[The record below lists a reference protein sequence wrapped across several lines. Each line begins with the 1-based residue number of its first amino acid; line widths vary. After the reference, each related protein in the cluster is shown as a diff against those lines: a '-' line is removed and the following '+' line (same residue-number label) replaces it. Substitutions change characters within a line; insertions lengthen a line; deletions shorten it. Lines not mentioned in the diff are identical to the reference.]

1 MLRAAD
7 CDELSLE
14 GGLMNKIFT
23 CLHRKIQGK
32 QRVITL
38 IVVDIIALLT
48 SYAFI
53 LQRVAFTVDKF
64 NATIL
69 VQRVL
74 IMLLCSMFGRL
85 LLKVH
90 NTMWRYAS
98 AGAFLRMVLAD
109 FIAGWLFL
117 AVDRSFFVVH
127 VPFAS
132 AVAAICVGLIATLS
146 LRFVYQILRLH
157 PEWFDGK
164 HLKSSSVKKEPIAIV
179 GAGSLGVLLAREL
192 IYGENAKYVPYCFID
207 NDERKIGTEIEG
219 IPVMGPDD
227 YMVDLLPSLPVTT
240 VVIALPDRSHEEQR
254 AAFEKYKKTGCQ
266 VRLYDYPLSE
276 LPTEESKRAIRDV
289 KIEDLLFRD
298 IVSIV
303 DDDTINAYH
312 DKTILITGAGGSI
325 GGELTRQL
333 AGCRP
338 KKLILL
344 DIFENGVYDIQQEL
358 LRKHHG
364 KINLEVLIATVCN
377 TKHLD
382 YIFERHKPDVVFHA
396 AAHKHVPLMEN
407 NSAEA
412 IRNNVFGTYNVINA
426 SEKHGVKR
434 FILISTDKA
443 VNPTNVMGA
452 TKRLCEMIIQSRI
465 ESKTEFVAVR
475 FGNVLGSSG
484 SVVPLFKKQ
493 ISEGGPVTITD
504 KRIIRYFMAIPEAA
518 QLVLRAGSM
527 HEKGKIYVLDMGK
540 PVRILDLAENLI
552 YLSGFRPY
560 EDIDIIEVGLRPGE
574 KLYEELLIKTQE
586 CIRTNDKHI
595 FIEKE
600 EGFEREKMDSALIEL
615 NSNLDITLDN
625 DSVRGLLKQLVP
637 TYYSADEVN
646 KNAISAE
653 EFDDVGEHSY
663 LDSDISY
670 NGEII

>member
-1 MLRAAD
+1 MRRISSR
-7 CDELSLE
+7 LS
-14 GGLMNKIFT
+14 K
-23 CLHRKIQGK
+23 KAKGK
-32 QRVITL
+32 QRVFTL
-38 IVVDIIALLT
+38 FLVDVIALLA

-53 LQRVAFTVDKF
+53 LQRIALVESKF
-64 NATIL
+64 NTFVLVRTVLAVLACTVVCRIIL
-69 VQRVL
+69 RVQ
-74 IMLLCSMFGRL
+74 
-85 LLKVH
+85 

-109 FIAGWLFL
+109 FISGWLFL
-117 AVDRSFFVVH
+117 AMDRSLFSVH

-146 LRFVYQILRLH
+146 LRFVYQLLRLH
-157 PEWFDGK
+157 PEWLEGK
-164 HLKSSSVKKEPIAIV
+164 HLKFSSIEKEPIAIV
-179 GAGSLGVLLAREL
+179 GAGSIGVLLAREL
-192 IYGENAKYVPYCFID
+192 IYSDNAKYTPYCFID
-207 NDERKIGTEIEG
+207 NDERKIGTEVEG
-219 IPVMGPDD
+219 IPVMGPDEE
-227 YMVDLLPSLPVTT
+227 MVEVLHSLPIKT
-240 VVIALPDRSHEEQR
+240 VVIAIPNRSHEEQR

-276 LPTEESKRAIRDV
+276 LPTESSKRAIRDV
-289 KIEDLLFRD
+289 RIEDLLFRD

-325 GGELTRQL
+325 GGELTMQL
-333 AGCRP
+333 ASCRP
-338 KKLILL
+338 QKLILL
-344 DIFENGVYDIQQEL
+344 DIFENGVYDIEQEL
-358 LRKHHG
+358 LRKYRG
-364 KINLEVLIATVCN
+364 KIDLEVVIATVCN
-377 TKHLD
+377 AKHLD
-382 YIFERHKPDVVFHA
+382 YIFEKYKPDVVFHA

-426 SEKHGVKR
+426 SEKLGIKR

-465 ESKTEFVAVR
+465 DSETEFVAVR

-504 KRIIRYFMAIPEAA
+504 KRIIRYFMAIPEAV

-560 EDIDIIEVGLRPGE
+560 KDIDILEVGLRPGE

-600 EGFEREKMDSALIEL
+600 EGFERREMDSALQVL
-615 NSNLDITLDN
+615 RNNLDLVQDN
-625 DSVRGLLKQLVP
+625 DSARELLKQLVP
-637 TYYSADEVN
+637 TYCSADEVN

-653 EFDDVGEHSY
+653 EFEDVGEHSY

-670 NGEII
+670 DGDIL